1 MKVKCPTCNVK
12 MKPYQRREKFPD
24 GDITINLRCPEC
36 GFESR
41 LDGGDYL

>member
-12 MKPYQRREKFPD
+12 MKPYKREEIFPD
-24 GDITINLRCPEC
+24 GDTMINLKCPEC